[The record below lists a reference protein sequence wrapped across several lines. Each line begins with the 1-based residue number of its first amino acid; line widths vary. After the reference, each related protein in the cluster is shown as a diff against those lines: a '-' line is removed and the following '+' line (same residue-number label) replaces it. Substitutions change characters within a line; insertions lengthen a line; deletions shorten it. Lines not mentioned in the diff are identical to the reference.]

1 MVDPMMRVLRWLA
14 ALPIGIVLMTGS
26 AGFERVPQ
34 PAPPVAQ
41 PTPTPL
47 DLRALEIRLRE
58 TDAIGVFSKLALKNQ
73 IEDLLERL
81 RAFFEGRI
89 ETSLAELRLS
99 YDLLLMKTLAL
110 LQDTDPALAD
120 AIASSRES
128 IWSVLSDRAKL
139 DSL

>member
-1 MVDPMMRVLRWLA
+1 
-14 ALPIGIVLMTGS
+14 
-26 AGFERVPQ
+26 VPQ

-139 DSL
+139 ESL